1 VNLSKYLDFR
11 FWESN
16 VKVSWT
22 ELLEIV
28 QNTKGVKYVPNT
40 TFYPNQ
46 DEIVPINQLPRV
58 KSFKIRDLNG
68 NIVYDS
74 QGVLSPVFYPS
85 N

>member
-1 VNLSKYLDFR
+1 M
-11 FWESN
+11 
-16 VKVSWT
+16 
-22 ELLEIV
+22 EIV

-58 KSFKIRDLNG
+58 KRFKVRTLEG
-68 NIVYDS
+68 AIVYDS
-74 QGVLSPVFYPS
+74 SGVLTPVFYPV